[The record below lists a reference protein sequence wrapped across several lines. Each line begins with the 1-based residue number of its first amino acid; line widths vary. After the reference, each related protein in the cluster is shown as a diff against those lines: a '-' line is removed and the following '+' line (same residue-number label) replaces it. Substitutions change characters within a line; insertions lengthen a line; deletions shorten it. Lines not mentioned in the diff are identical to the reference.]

1 MNSSPQARKFSKY
14 QKDIIKEL
22 TKTLGLIPFT
32 YQKAKNN
39 HLKVLIDG
47 VKKPLYTDC
56 TPSDYNSQ
64 HNFMSMVRQEVR
76 GIGKDVSYGPT
87 MQKNNR
93 IDLQMNK
100 KLNTE
105 KMLKA
110 ILKSLRHIA
119 TSIEKREEKLVIEAG
134 TIKPI
139 SEHRKVLITD
149 SIQRAKRDNSG
160 LGYLTNKE
168 MNALEKELK
177 IHIDFMLPNV
187 AYYALKLSELGK
199 VKTPNQNDTG
209 IAKDEAI
216 TIASSNQITETSCSK
231 MNNES
236 MDVGTVDGT
245 NTKDSTNTV
254 SEINIESSAK
264 SSEQSAVI
272 DNQSADIHTVT
283 SLSDS
288 ARIAVLLQLTN
299 SEAAQLIADIT
310 QAVELNRQADM
321 QHVLSFMQEK
331 GISLDDIAA
340 QLSEVR
346 AANEESPK
354 LHSIA

>member
-1 MNSSPQARKFSKY
+1 MANSPQARKYSKY
-14 QKDIIKEL
+14 QKEIIKEL

-47 VKKPLYTDC
+47 VKKPLYTGS

-64 HNFMSMVRQEVR
+64 HNFMSLVRQEIRV
-76 GIGKDVSYGPT
+76 IDKDVSPEPIK
-87 MQKNNR
+87 QKNSKM
-93 IDLQMNK
+93 DLQMHK
-100 KLNTE
+100 KHNTE
-105 KMLKA
+105 KMLKT
-110 ILKSLRHIA
+110 ILKSLRHIVTA
-119 TSIEKREEKLVIEAG
+119 IKKREEKLVIEAG

-168 MNALEKELK
+168 MNALENELK

-187 AYYALKLSELGK
+187 AYYAMKLSELGK
-199 VKTPNQNDTG
+199 VTTPTQNEVDTSMT
-209 IAKDEAI
+209 KDEVVSI
-216 TIASSNQITETSCSK
+216 EFSSKIKEVNCNK
-231 MNNES
+231 MDNES
-236 MDVGTVDGT
+236 MNICTVD
-245 NTKDSTNTV
+245 NVNKE
-254 SEINIESSAK
+254 SEMNVISSAK
-264 SSEQSAVI
+264 SSAQSAII
-272 DNQSADIHTVT
+272 DDPSTDIHAVT

-288 ARIAVLLQLTN
+288 ARIAVLQQLTK

-340 QLSEVR
+340 QLSEIC
-346 AANEESPK
+346 AANAESSK
-354 LHSIA
+354 VHLIA

>member
-1 MNSSPQARKFSKY
+1 MRNSPQARKYSKY
-14 QKDIIKEL
+14 QKEIIKEL

-47 VKKPLYTDC
+47 VKKPLYTAS
-56 TPSDYNSQ
+56 TPSDCNSQ

-76 GIGKDVSYGPT
+76 AIDKGISQGPT
-87 MQKNNR
+87 MQENNK

-110 ILKSLRHIA
+110 ILKSLRHIS

-187 AYYALKLSELGK
+187 AYYALKLSKLGK
-199 VKTPNQNDTG
+199 VTTPNQNDAV
-209 IAKDEAI
+209 IAKDEVI
-216 TIASSNQITETSCSK
+216 TFASTHKITETSCRK

-236 MDVGTVDGT
+236 IDVGTMDGT

-254 SEINIESSAK
+254 SEINIASSAK
-264 SSEQSAVI
+264 SSAQSAVI
-272 DNQSADIHTVT
+272 NHQSADIHAVT
-283 SLSDS
+283 SLTDS
-288 ARIAVLLQLTN
+288 ARIAVLQQLTN

-340 QLSEVR
+340 QLLEDR
-346 AANEESPK
+346 AANDESVK
-354 LHSIA
+354 VDLIA

>member
-1 MNSSPQARKFSKY
+1 MNNSPQARKYSKY
-14 QKDIIKEL
+14 QKEIIKEL

-47 VKKPLYTDC
+47 VKKPLYTAS
-56 TPSDYNSQ
+56 TPSDCNSQ

-76 GIGKDVSYGPT
+76 VIDKGISQGPT
-87 MQKNNR
+87 MQGNNK

-134 TIKPI
+134 TIEPV
-139 SEHRKVLITD
+139 SAHRKALITD
-149 SIQRAKRDNSG
+149 SIQRAKRDNSI

-168 MNALEKELK
+168 MKALEKELK
-177 IHIDFMLPNV
+177 LHIDFMLPSV
-187 AYYALKLSELGK
+187 ADYTQTLSELGK
-199 VKTPNQNDTG
+199 TTTPTQNEMDSCITAGEVVSIDLSCDTRETNCNQAD
-209 IAKDEAI
+209 
-216 TIASSNQITETSCSK
+216 
-231 MNNES
+231 NES
-236 MDVGTVDGT
+236 MNV
-245 NTKDSTNTV
+245 STANNVNTV
-254 SEINIESSAK
+254 SDINLASSVKPAEL
-264 SSEQSAVI
+264 SGAIVHQSV
-272 DNQSADIHTVT
+272 DIHAVT
-283 SLSDS
+283 SLTDS
-288 ARIAVLLQLTN
+288 ARIAVLQQLTN

-331 GISLDDIAA
+331 GISLDDISARLSGKGSEIAELSNTHLAA
-340 QLSEVR
+340 
-346 AANEESPK
+346 
-354 LHSIA
+354 

>member
-1 MNSSPQARKFSKY
+1 MINSPQARKYSKY
-14 QKDIIKEL
+14 QKEIIKEL
-22 TKTLGLIPFT
+22 TKTLDLIPFT

-47 VKKPLYTDC
+47 VKKPLYTSC
-56 TPSDYNSQ
+56 TPSDCNSQ
-64 HNFMSMVRQEVR
+64 HNFMSMVRQEIR
-76 GIGKDVSYGPT
+76 AIDKDVSHKPT
-87 MQKNNR
+87 MQKNSKM
-93 IDLQMNK
+93 DLQMHK
-100 KLNTE
+100 KHNTE
-105 KMLKA
+105 KMLKT

-119 TSIEKREEKLVIEAG
+119 VAIKKREEKLVIEAG

-149 SIQRAKRDNSG
+149 SIKRAKRDNSG

-168 MNALEKELK
+168 MNALENELK

-187 AYYALKLSELGK
+187 AYYAMKLSELGK
-199 VKTPNQNDTG
+199 VTTPTQNEVDTSMT
-209 IAKDEAI
+209 KDEVVSI
-216 TIASSNQITETSCSK
+216 EFSNK
-231 MNNES
+231 MDNES
-236 MDVGTVDGT
+236 MNICTV
-245 NTKDSTNTV
+245 NNVNKE
-254 SEINIESSAK
+254 SEMNVISSAK
-264 SSEQSAVI
+264 SSAPSAIIDVQST
-272 DNQSADIHTVT
+272 DIHAIT

-288 ARIAVLLQLTN
+288 ARIAVLQQLTN
-299 SEAAQLIADIT
+299 SEAAQLIADIA

-346 AANEESPK
+346 AANDESVEVN
-354 LHSIA
+354 LIA

>member
-1 MNSSPQARKFSKY
+1 MTNSPQARKFSKY
-14 QKDIIKEL
+14 QKEIIKEL

-47 VKKPLYTDC
+47 VKKPLYTGC
-56 TPSDYNSQ
+56 TPSDCNSK
-64 HNFMSMVRQEVR
+64 HNFMSMVRLEIR
-76 GIGKDVSYGPT
+76 GIEQHDAHDPV
-87 MQKNNR
+87 MQKHNK
-93 IDLQMNK
+93 IDLQMSK

-134 TIKPI
+134 AITPI
-139 SEHRKVLITD
+139 SEHRKVLISD

-177 IHIDFMLPNV
+177 IHLDFMLPNV

-199 VKTPNQNDTG
+199 VITPTQNEVDTS
-209 IAKDEAI
+209 IAKDEVIAI
-216 TIASSNQITETSCSK
+216 ELSSKMIEKSCNNMENESMNIGAIDNVNTVSKINIASS
-231 MNNES
+231 
-236 MDVGTVDGT
+236 
-245 NTKDSTNTV
+245 
-254 SEINIESSAK
+254 AK
-264 SSEQSAVI
+264 PFEQNSAV
-272 DNQSADIHTVT
+272 DHQSVDIHVVT

-288 ARIAVLLQLTN
+288 ARIAILQQLTN

-340 QLSEVR
+340 RLSEVR